1 MSSPAT
7 TTVSATPRR
16 QRIMCGL
23 MAAVIFAVMLVVS
36 ILLKTHTTGVI
47 AFRTSDQVATTG
59 LGIAMAAATVYLSRA
74 RVDADASGV
83 RVRNIVGTHT
93 LPWSAVRAVRF
104 DENSPWASLLLVD
117 DDELSVLA
125 VQAADGER
133 AVRAVEGMRTLL
145 AASRSGGVPSEAP
158 HPAT

>member
-1 MSSPAT
+1 VTTPAI

-16 QRIMCGL
+16 QRIMCGA
-23 MAAVIFAVMLVVS
+23 MAAVIFGVMLVVS

-59 LGIAMAAATVYLSRA
+59 LGLAMALATLYLSRA
-74 RVDADASGV
+74 RVDADAEGV
-83 RVRNIVGTHT
+83 TVRNIVGTHR
-93 LPWSAVRAVRF
+93 LPWSHVRAVRF
-104 DENSPWASLLLVD
+104 GEDSPWASLLLVD

-145 AASRSGGVPSEAP
+145 AASRV
-158 HPAT
+158 

>member
-1 MSSPAT
+1 MTSTAI

-23 MAAVIFAVMLVVS
+23 MAAVIFGVMLVVS
-36 ILLKTHTTGVI
+36 ILLKSSTTGVV
-47 AFRTSDQVATTG
+47 AFQTSDQVATSG
-59 LGIAMAAATVYLSRA
+59 LGLAMAAATLYLSRA
-74 RVDADASGV
+74 RVDADAEGV
-83 RVRNIVGTHT
+83 TVRNIVGTHR
-93 LPWSAVRAVRF
+93 LPWAHVRAVRF
-104 DENSPWASLLLVD
+104 DQNSPWASLLLVD

-145 AASRSGGVPSEAP
+145 AASRADGVV
-158 HPAT
+158 

>member
-7 TTVSATPRR
+7 TTVTATPRR

-23 MAAVIFAVMLVVS
+23 MAAVIFTVMLVVS

-145 AASRSGGVPSEAP
+145 AASRADGVRSEAP